1 MFDFEDHSGIHLMN
15 ALTPTKRKV
24 GDWLDSKR
32 RAFTLIE
39 LLVVIVIIGILIA
52 LILPAVQQAREA
64 ARRTQCR
71 NNMKQLGLALHN
83 YHDVHG
89 VLPPMRGGPDGLRWG
104 TAVHLRG
111 GDFSGRVQLLPFLE
125 QAAMYNQIDWNAA
138 IPPFIQS
145 FRPWS
150 AEAQLGVF
158 LCPTDIY
165 EPQSNDLGYC
175 SYAFSVG
182 TTIRDNFWRNPTGTN
197 GVFGW
202 RSYHRL
208 TDLTDGSSNTI
219 AMAERVLGR
228 RGSRELVGRAARL
241 RTDVSVRPR
250 DCLATQNG
258 KQYAADVVLSTT
270 IMGGAWAM
278 GHPCWSAITTVLP
291 PNSASCYDNTLG
303 GFHGDN
309 DASWDY
315 GIFSAS
321 SRHAGGINVILAD
334 GSVRFISE
342 TIDTGRI
349 QPPNDY
355 GVWGALGTR
364 SGGEIPG
371 EF

>member
-1 MFDFEDHSGIHLMN
+1 VSSEDPLKDELLM
-15 ALTPTKRKV
+15 AATDGQLLWIRSRTVSP
-24 GDWLDSKR
+24 R

-52 LILPAVQQAREA
+52 LVLPAVQQAREA
-64 ARRTQCR
+64 ARRTQCK
-71 NNMKQLGLALHN
+71 NNLKQFGLALHN
-83 YHDVHG
+83 YHDTHG
-89 VLPPMRGGPDGLRWG
+89 VLPPMRGGPDGLRRGSSMWW
-104 TAVHLRG
+104 RG

-138 IPPFIQS
+138 IPPFIQI
-145 FRPWS
+145 FKPWS
-150 AEAQLGVF
+150 ADAQLAVF
-158 LCPTDIY
+158 LCPTDVY
-165 EPQSNDLGYC
+165 EPQPGDLGYC
-175 SYAFSVG
+175 NYAFSVG

-208 TDLTDGSSNTI
+208 TDLKDGTSNTI

-228 RGSRELVGRAARL
+228 RGGRELVGRTARL
-241 RTDVSVRPR
+241 RTDVSLRPR

-258 KQYAADVVLSTT
+258 KAYAADVTLST
-270 IMGGAWAM
+270 IVMGAPWAM
-278 GHPCWSAITTVLP
+278 GHPFTSAVTTVLP
-291 PNSASCYDNTLG
+291 PNSASCYDNTRG

-309 DASWDY
+309 DPSWDY

-321 SRHAGGINVILAD
+321 SRHVGGINVILAD

-342 TIDTGRI
+342 NIDTGNI